1 MYHTIQYGLTA
12 VEGGTVATLR
22 LNRPERKNTI
32 GPEMANELL
41 YALENAEKEDN
52 ARVVILTGAGG
63 TFCAG
68 GDLGAMSAGPVV
80 SNLPMR
86 GDYADLLLAMTRYT
100 RPIIARVEGVAMGG
114 GLGLV
119 AASHFAIASESA
131 VFGTPEIS
139 RGLWPMMISAV
150 LARTVARRDL
160 LEMMLLGAKMSSA
173 DAVRL
178 RIVNRAVP
186 SDQLDAEVLT
196 LAKSL
201 AAKSPTAI
209 ARGLSAW
216 AKQGDM
222 ALEEALPML
231 REELFSLLG
240 TDDAREGLMAFMEK
254 RAPQWT
260 GK

>member
-1 MYHTIQYGLTA
+1 MEASIQRILDD
-12 VEGGTVATLR
+12 TVAGHR
-22 LNRPERKNTI
+22 L
-32 GPEMANELL
+32 A
-41 YALENAEKEDN
+41 
-52 ARVVILTGAGG
+52 
-63 TFCAG
+63 
-68 GDLGAMSAGPVV
+68 
-80 SNLPMR
+80 
-86 GDYADLLLAMTRYT
+86 
-100 RPIIARVEGVAMGG
+100 
-114 GLGLV
+114 
-119 AASHFAIASESA
+119 
-131 VFGTPEIS
+131 
-139 RGLWPMMISAV
+139 
-150 LARTVARRDL
+150 
-160 LEMMLLGAKMSSA
+160 SA

-186 SDQLDAEVLT
+186 SDQLNAEVLT